1 MSDHVCLIFFLA
13 DSSNLAE
20 AQAALTSCG
29 LTVKGDRH
37 KLICFRDNSPKFT
50 VYLNSGLE
58 VQTEALE
65 IAEENPNYRSRLKN
79 CNIRFEICFEEL
91 SEVLTEINTSIDI
104 QITLQ
109 DIARGIV
116 FTSWNGILEL

>member
-1 MSDHVCLIFFLA
+1 MSDHICLIFLTA
-13 DSSNLAE
+13 DSSNLEE

-29 LTVKGDRH
+29 LTVEGDRH
-37 KLICFRDNSPKFT
+37 ELVCFRDNSPEFT
-50 VYLNSGLE
+50 IHLNSEVE

-79 CNIRFEICFEEL
+79 CDARFEIYFEEL
-91 SEVLTEINTSIDI
+91 SEVLNEIDTLIDI

-109 DIARGIV
+109 DIAKGIV